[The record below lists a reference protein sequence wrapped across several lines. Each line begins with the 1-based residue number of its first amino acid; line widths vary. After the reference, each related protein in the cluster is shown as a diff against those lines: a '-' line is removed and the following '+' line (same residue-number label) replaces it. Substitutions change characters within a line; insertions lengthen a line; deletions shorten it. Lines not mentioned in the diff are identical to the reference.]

1 MPDAVTRPATSAITL
16 LNVWLADV
24 LRALATSFE
33 VTAPLERERALHRL
47 LLAVVLG
54 IGIVVRFWNL
64 GGPGLHGDE
73 ETMAM
78 ATMHILKD
86 GWPILPSGMFYPRG
100 LTELYLMALSVLV
113 FGESEWAL
121 RLPSAL
127 CGVLVIALTYLVG
140 RRFLRPHWNLAL
152 AATVALLPQAIEYS
166 QTARMY
172 IFLLAAVAGCM
183 ACLFEWER
191 SGRLRWLFGAV
202 VTLTIGIELHT
213 LAVTVVL
220 LFVLPGVLR
229 GDARKIVQ
237 GLVAAVVVMVAFL
250 GIDAW
255 VNSQYPV
262 PPPEYA
268 ADIALPSW
276 RGSRPT
282 SYPREFQIAVLI
294 AGALTAVFAVHF
306 GRKVPQ
312 RLPAVCAALL
322 LLIASVLQMLLF
334 YHLAVLFGLA
344 GAVVAYRAAG
354 PIVLRRLWIFILSSA
369 AVGLIQVTF
378 LASRPGS
385 VVKLVGVLVGQPSVW
400 PYVRV
405 SQFSV
410 CATLL
415 AFCAVVWGLWRVAN
429 RQRTPDYALLAL
441 LGLWIPM
448 FVLGLFIWDMPARY
462 AAASLLPMLVSGFA
476 LAQHAFD
483 WLAQRS
489 FGNGSLRSW
498 RPVAALLTLALVVE
512 PTQVLATVNRNFPDH
527 RGAAQFIRSQNI
539 TPDDILIAEDVLQQ
553 TYYLGH
559 VDYWLISRRHARLY
573 VQLVDGVIRDFYTST
588 RVIDSGEQ
596 LQRVLD
602 SYAGRRIF
610 IIGSGENQRDGRR
623 EMRGFGIFDVLMSD
637 RLEEVY
643 LGSDRKTK
651 VWRARPAQAESAR
664 HGNRHASLASSA
676 IDVTSAA
683 PRAIASG
690 D

>member
-1 MPDAVTRPATSAITL
+1 
-16 LNVWLADV
+16 
-24 LRALATSFE
+24 
-33 VTAPLERERALHRL
+33 
-47 LLAVVLG
+47 
-54 IGIVVRFWNL
+54 
-64 GGPGLHGDE
+64 
-73 ETMAM
+73 
-78 ATMHILKD
+78 
-86 GWPILPSGMFYPRG
+86 
-100 LTELYLMALSVLV
+100 
-113 FGESEWAL
+113 
-121 RLPSAL
+121 
-127 CGVLVIALTYLVG
+127 
-140 RRFLRPHWNLAL
+140 
-152 AATVALLPQAIEYS
+152 
-166 QTARMY
+166 
-172 IFLLAAVAGCM
+172 M

-191 SGRLRWLFGAV
+191 SGRLRWLVGAV

-344 GAVVAYRAAG
+344 GALVAYRAAG

-415 AFCAVVWGLWRVAN
+415 AFCAAAWGLWRVAN
-429 RQRTPDYALLAL
+429 RQRAPDYALLAL

-448 FVLGLFIWDMPARY
+448 FGLGLFIWDMPARY
-462 AAASLLPMLVSGFA
+462 AAASLLPMLVSAFA

-527 RGAAQFIRSQNI
+527 RGAAQFVRSQNI

-610 IIGSGENQRDGRR
+610 IIGSGENHRDGRR